1 MPSLQRAKSDKI
13 LVCPACEEEIPIGE
27 IFAIYEGK
35 GYCECC
41 VEDYEEEGR
50 PM

>member
-1 MPSLQRAKSDKI
+1 MPSLQRAISGKI
-13 LVCPACEEEIPIGE
+13 IVCPACKEEIPIGE

-41 VEDYEEEGR
+41 LEDYEEEGR